1 LKPHLWRRTYAGK
14 YLRHMPRLKQMRG
27 SWLHRRIGD
36 RLLDSRLWQPGREQ
50 VARGL
55 AIGTFLSM
63 IPVPM
68 QMLPAAIIAIAVR
81 ANVPCAIGACWIT
94 NPITAPVFLV
104 LQIQVGFYLL
114 GKGTGW
120 QYLLQ
125 HGAWDLLLKVPL
137 PLLLGAVVVGTVLSF
152 LAYFCGLG
160 LFDWTT
166 NFLDKNARQRRVL
179 LEKRQQSRKAFPD
192 LAPSDPTEVAVK
204 PEISSIQEK

>member
-1 LKPHLWRRTYAGK
+1 
-14 YLRHMPRLKQMRG
+14 MPRLKRMRG
-27 SWLHRRIGD
+27 TWLHRRIGD
-36 RLLDSRLWQPGREQ
+36 RLLDSRLWQPGRET

-55 AIGTFLSM
+55 AIGTFFSM
-63 IPVPM
+63 IPIPM
-68 QMLPAAIIAIAVR
+68 QMLPAAIVAIAVR

-120 QYLLQ
+120 QYLLE

-137 PLLLGAVVVGTVLSF
+137 PLLLGAVVVGVVLSTV
-152 LAYFCGLG
+152 AYFCGLG

-166 NFLDKNARQRRVL
+166 NFLDKNARQRRDLVEQRL
-179 LEKRQQSRKAFPD
+179 QSRKAILEPV
-192 LAPSDPTEVAVK
+192 PSEQSSDVAK
-204 PEISSIQEK
+204 PESISIQDK